1 MAFHLTFSVQCV
13 VRDCIHLIGNFY
25 HFRCG
30 PSGLVATASSQM
42 HIVTIDILTATDLC
56 QHTNRKIGN
65 SVPVMENVC
74 KLQIHQWFVMP
85 TRSPAQNHNEPALH
99 EIFSCSLCS
108 FVCFF
113 FCTVC
118 LGVCGFYAGC
128 LWVCLISRTHNWFVC
143 ISRAVKE
150 NDIGNP
156 LQLLLFFFHISNCI
170 ICCEQ
175 KKNVYPY
182 S

>member
-56 QHTNRKIGN
+56 QHTNRKIGY

-113 FCTVC
+113 LYC
-118 LGVCGFYAGC
+118 LFGC
-128 LWVCLISRTHNWFVC
+128 LWFLCWLFVGM
-143 ISRAVKE
+143 SDFAHA
-150 NDIGNP
+150 
-156 LQLLLFFFHISNCI
+156 QLVRLHKQSGKRKRYRESVAIASFFFHISNCI